1 MTALGFLLIVFS
13 LWIGAKFGGPSPQH
27 KNAWDYVGGALFN
40 IGAAL
45 ILLGLVLWLWVEML

>member
-13 LWIGAKFGGPSPQH
+13 LWISAKLGGPSPQH

-45 ILLGLVLWLWVEML
+45 ILLGLVLWLWVEMP